1 MKKYF
6 RNDLYAGIAYL
17 ICVPVSCWSSVKFAL
32 SIQPIMDSILT
43 MDAIVFQRVALACAC
58 WGALDICLLLLVEFI
73 CLRLLKTINISLKE
87 DLCRAVLGMSYQNYT
102 GENNDYLSILNND
115 TKAISSCYF
124 LSWLSLYR
132 VIWSFLV
139 SVITA
144 IKLSSVITA
153 IVFFVG
159 IISVLIPRLLG
170 DKIDKLQLTLSEQK
184 EEYCRIV
191 NDILCGFS
199 TIKTTRSESFFEKKH
214 NSSNVKTENL
224 AYRINRTVYFS
235 TWFSMLCSS
244 AVYILTVILGGILVL
259 HGKMTAGFVVS
270 ISQLI
275 GGIVAPLEQ
284 VPQLLTQI
292 RSVKSICKKCETILD
307 VQEPLPLQK
316 TKEEKLE
323 CKEVLFYYNNTQNGI
338 ERFCYEFEM
347 GKKYLLVGISGG
359 GKSTVGKLIAGLY
372 ECKKG
377 SIQYPGSVTERKD
390 LMYVTQQSHI
400 FCDTLR
406 NNITLGKIYSDDEIL
421 TVLERCALTEFVL
434 KLPHGLDEILQEKY
448 SCSGGE
454 AARISL
460 ARAILRNPKI
470 LISDEITA
478 HLDSHTS
485 NKIDEMILCLKN
497 ILLLTIT
504 HKMKEELAEQYD
516 SILCI
521 KNGQLVES
529 GTMQELMEKK
539 GEFYHLLH
547 AK

>member
-32 SIQPIMDSILT
+32 SIQPVMDSILT
-43 MDAIVFQRVALACAC
+43 MDASMFQRVAFFCVF
-58 WGALDICLLLLVEFI
+58 WGVLDICLLLLVEFI
-73 CLRLLKTINISLKE
+73 YLRLLKNINISLKK
-87 DLCRAVLGMSYQNYT
+87 DLCRAVLGMSFQNYT
-102 GENNDYLSILNND
+102 DENNDYLSILNND
-115 TKAISSCYF
+115 TKTISTCYF

-132 VIWSFLV
+132 VIWSFFV

-144 IKLSSVITA
+144 IKLSSVITG

-159 IISVLIPRLLG
+159 VLSVFVPRLFG
-170 DKIDKLQLTLSEQK
+170 DKIAKLQLTLSKQK
-184 EEYCRIV
+184 EEYSKIV
-191 NDILCGFS
+191 NDMLCGFS
-199 TIKTTRSESFFEKKH
+199 TIKTTQAEEFFEKKH
-214 NSSNVKTENL
+214 DSSNVKTENL
-224 AYRINRTVYFS
+224 GYQINRIMYLS

-244 AVYILTVILGGILVL
+244 SVYILTFILGGMLVL
-259 HGKMTAGFVVS
+259 QGKMTAGFVVS

-292 RSVKSICKKCETILD
+292 RSGKSVCEKCEAILD
-307 VQEPLPLQK
+307 VPSPLPLQK
-316 TKEEKLE
+316 TEGEKLN
-323 CKEVLFYYNNTQNGI
+323 CKEVTFRYNNTQNGI
-338 ERFCYEFEM
+338 ERFCYEFET

-359 GKSTVGKLIAGLY
+359 GKSIIGRLIAGFY

-377 SIQYPGSVTERKD
+377 SIHYPSFVTGRKD
-390 LMYVTQQSHI
+390 VMYVTQQSHV

-406 NNITLGKIYSDDEIL
+406 NNITLGETYSDDEIL
-421 TVLERCALTEFVL
+421 EVLERCHLTDFLL
-434 KLPHGLDEILQEKY
+434 KLPHGLDEMLQEKY

-460 ARAILRNPKI
+460 ARAILRNPPI
-470 LISDEITA
+470 LILDEITV

-485 NKIDEMILCLKN
+485 KQIDEMLLSLKDV
-497 ILLLTIT
+497 LLLTIT
-504 HKMKEELAEQYD
+504 HKITAELAEQYD
-516 SILCI
+516 GILCI

-529 GTMQELMEKK
+529 GTMQELMQKK